1 MDRTAKALIILG
13 VIVLSIYGVVA
24 WWAEGRWLG
33 LPKNQVQLAQNLA
46 ENIRLGLDLRGGT
59 HMILQVRVHEALR
72 SEADTV
78 MERLREE
85 LRKSRVDYASVDRN
99 EPATIEEA
107 DSIHINVRGVPA
119 ARAGDLRGVVNE
131 RFGSWLLTAVNP
143 TDYRLNLRPTEMI
156 VLKKE
161 AVERTIRTL
170 ERRINSLGL
179 TEPVIQAH
187 GPSEKSF
194 QILVQ
199 LPGVDDPARVKQI
212 MGTAAV
218 LELSEVKD
226 GPFASPEQA
235 RAKHGGVLPLN
246 TKLVPEVRNPGETGQ
261 AWYLVNRTPVITGR
275 DLRSA
280 RPGRDEFQ
288 KWETNFTLGRDGA
301 RRFGRFTEANVGNRL
316 AIVLDNQ
323 VRSAP
328 VIQNRIDDS
337 GRITGAANQQDASD
351 LSLVLQS
358 GSLPAGIDYLE
369 ERTVGPS
376 LGADSIRQGVISG
389 LVALAMVITVMLVY
403 YKNSGVNAVVALL
416 LNGVITVAALSYFGA
431 VWTLPGI
438 AGFIL
443 SLGMAVDSN
452 VLIFERIREELRSGK
467 GVIASVEAGFQRAFV
482 TIVDTHVVTVVS
494 SAFLFMFGTGP
505 VKGFA
510 VTLVIGLIANVFT
523 AVFVSR
529 TMFDFAL
536 ARQRQVTTLSI

>member
-1 MDRTAKALIILG
+1 MRTGTRFIVILG
-13 VIVLSIYGVVA
+13 VILLSVYGILA
-24 WWAEGRWLG
+24 WWTQDRLVG
-33 LPKNQVQLAQNLA
+33 LPKSQAQLLENLR
-46 ENIRLGLDLRGGT
+46 ENVRLGLDLRGGT

-72 SEADTV
+72 SEADMTI
-78 MERLREE
+78 ERLTEE
-85 LRKSRVDYASVDRN
+85 LRRARVDYASIDRN

-107 DSIHINVRGVPA
+107 DTIHINIRGVPA
-119 ARAGDLRGVVNE
+119 ARAGDLRGLINE
-131 RFGSWLLTAVNP
+131 RFASWLLTAVNP
-143 TDYRLNLRPTEMI
+143 TDYRLNIRPTELI
-156 VLKKE
+156 ALKQE
-161 AVERTIRTL
+161 TVTRTINTL

-187 GPSEKSF
+187 GPTEKAF

-226 GPFASPEQA
+226 GPFTSPEQA

-261 AWYLVNRTPVITGR
+261 AWYLINRTPVITGR
-275 DLRSA
+275 DLRNA
-280 RPGRDEFQ
+280 RPSRDEFG
-288 KWETNFTLGRDGA
+288 KWETDFTLGRDGS
-301 RRFGRFTEANVGNRL
+301 RRFARFTEANVGNRL
-316 AIVLDNQ
+316 AIILDNQ

-328 VIQNRIDDS
+328 VIQSRIEDS

-351 LSLVLQS
+351 LALVLQS
-358 GSLPAGIDYLE
+358 GSLPAGLDYLE

-376 LGADSIRQGVISG
+376 LGADSIRQGIVSG
-389 LVALAMVITVMLVY
+389 LVGLAMVVTVMLVY
-403 YKNSGVNAVVALL
+403 YRKSGVNAVIALF
-416 LNGVITVAALSYFGA
+416 LNAVITVAVLSYFEA

-438 AGFIL
+438 AGLIL

-467 GVIASVEAGFQRAFV
+467 GVLASVEAGFDRAFI

-510 VTLVIGLIANVFT
+510 VTLVVGLIANVFT

-529 TMFDFAL
+529 TMFDYYL
-536 ARQRQVTTLSI
+536 ARQRQVATLSI